1 MPKKVPMRQCL
12 GCREMKPKRELTRV
26 VRSPEGQVS
35 LDARGKAPG
44 RGAYVC
50 RSAECLK
57 KAMRSHAIDRAL
69 GVTVPQE
76 LYETLRLEMEALPD
90 RFADDDVRALARK
103 GGNIVLGEEQA
114 GAAARASRARLM
126 LLASDAGGH
135 TVRRA
140 KSFVAGTAQPL
151 LTLPYTRDELGDAL
165 GTTSCAIA
173 AITDVQLA
181 LAFVKTLGEP
191 EKYADLLQEL
201 DERVKR
207 VEKRRA
213 EEKAHRRNVRHGKS

>member
-1 MPKKVPMRQCL
+1 MEQNKSL
-12 GCREMKPKRELTRV
+12 GLL
-26 VRSPEGQVS
+26 S
-35 LDARGKAPG
+35 
-44 RGAYVC
+44 
-50 RSAECLK
+50 
-57 KAMRSHAIDRAL
+57 
-69 GVTVPQE
+69 
-76 LYETLRLEMEALPD
+76 
-90 RFADDDVRALARK
+90 LARK

-151 LTLPYTRDELGDAL
+151 LTLPYTRDE
-165 GTTSCAIA
+165 
-173 AITDVQLA
+173 
-181 LAFVKTLGEP
+181 P

>member
-1 MPKKVPMRQCL
+1 MEQNKSL
-12 GCREMKPKRELTRV
+12 GLL
-26 VRSPEGQVS
+26 S
-35 LDARGKAPG
+35 
-44 RGAYVC
+44 
-50 RSAECLK
+50 
-57 KAMRSHAIDRAL
+57 
-69 GVTVPQE
+69 
-76 LYETLRLEMEALPD
+76 
-90 RFADDDVRALARK
+90 LARK

-151 LTLPYTRDELGDAL
+151 LTLPYTRDELG
-165 GTTSCAIA
+165 
-173 AITDVQLA
+173 
-181 LAFVKTLGEP
+181 
-191 EKYADLLQEL
+191 
-201 DERVKR
+201 ERVKR

>member
-1 MPKKVPMRQCL
+1 MEQNKSL
-12 GCREMKPKRELTRV
+12 GLL
-26 VRSPEGQVS
+26 S
-35 LDARGKAPG
+35 
-44 RGAYVC
+44 
-50 RSAECLK
+50 
-57 KAMRSHAIDRAL
+57 
-69 GVTVPQE
+69 
-76 LYETLRLEMEALPD
+76 
-90 RFADDDVRALARK
+90 LARK

-140 KSFVAGTAQPL
+140 KSFV
-151 LTLPYTRDELGDAL
+151 GDAL